1 MRPDREGSQ
10 QLASRTFWSDNPPG
24 VKWLTGR
31 ESRSLDSESYEA
43 IRSTRYGLE
52 PHLEELAEFCG
63 HKAETVVEIGCG
75 VGTDGSRFLEG
86 GANYVGIDASYVSVQ
101 TALDVFRM
109 LDLPGKLTCGD
120 ATALPMRSESA
131 DFVYSNGVLHHVP
144 DIIGAV
150 REIHRVLRPGGRC
163 VVMLYHGSSFNYR
176 VNILLVRRLGA
187 LLLPLPEATQLVS
200 RVTGEDPAVL
210 AGHKELL
217 KHHGL
222 RYLTDTGLFLSNNT
236 DGPGNP
242 LSKVFSRKQVGAL
255 FSDFTQVRT
264 EVRFLNLRLLPGLDR
279 LLGKR
284 LKERLERRWGWH
296 LYVVATR

>member
-10 QLASRTFWSDNPPG
+10 QLASRAFWSDNPPG
-24 VKWLTGR
+24 VKWLTGH
-31 ESRSLDSESYEA
+31 ESRRLDLESHQA

-52 PHLEELAEFCG
+52 PHLEELAEFCE

-86 GANYVGIDASYVSVQ
+86 GADYIGIDASYVSVQ
-101 TALDVFRM
+101 TAFGVFR
-109 LDLPGKLTCGD
+109 LLNLPGKLTCGD
-120 ATALPMRSESA
+120 ATTLPMRSESA

-144 DIIGAV
+144 DTARAV
-150 REIHRVLRPGGRC
+150 REIHRILRPGGRC
-163 VVMLYHGSSFNYR
+163 VVMLYHSSSFNYR

-187 LLLPLPEATQLVS
+187 LLLPLPGATKLVS
-200 RVTGEDPAVL
+200 RITGEDPAVL
-210 AGHKELL
+210 VGHKELL
-217 KHHGL
+217 RHHGL
-222 RYLTDTGLFLSNNT
+222 SYLTDTSLFLSNNT

-242 LSKVFSRKQVGAL
+242 LSKVFSRKQVREL
-255 FSDFTQVRT
+255 FSNFTEVRT

-284 LKERLERRWGWH
+284 LKERLERQWGWH